1 MKKLI
6 IALMMV
12 SVLLFAIPVSAT
24 DDTTFFESET
34 SVETTIAD
42 EAEQTEVEESVTVE
56 ALPEISENASFSEI
70 VLAIADAFGVSTE
83 KAEEMVASIRNLG
96 DKYLADS
103 DLWDMIVMDMDAH
116 PARWTTIGLLLA
128 VVLVLIGLLIKRVI
142 SDSTALSR
150 LKISVAGIYKAL
162 SIEDGEDNP
171 SIPTMIAE
179 KNEQINTLVEEN
191 AVLSG
196 RVEEL
201 TSVIQTLL
209 DKMQKS
215 EVNSDTSLKIT
226 EEMSLQILQLLNL
239 ALDRK
244 TPITTKEARTLWYSA
259 TQSKI
264 KEIYQ
269 NGVDSVENTEKT

>member
-6 IALMMV
+6 IALMML

-24 DDTTFFESET
+24 DDTTFYESET
-34 SVETTIAD
+34 SVETTI
-42 EAEQTEVEESVTVE
+42 EAEQTEVEESVE

-96 DKYLADS
+96 DKYLSDS

-162 SIEDGEDNP
+162 SIEDGDNP
-171 SIPTMIAE
+171 PIPAMIAE

-191 AVLSG
+191 AALSG
-196 RVEEL
+196 QVEEL

-209 DKMQKS
+209 DKIQKS

>member
-34 SVETTIAD
+34 SVETTI
-42 EAEQTEVEESVTVE
+42 EAEQTEVEESVE

-96 DKYLADS
+96 DRYLSDS

-142 SDSTALSR
+142 SDSTALSK

-162 SIEDGEDNP
+162 SVEGGDNP

-196 RVEEL
+196 QVEEL
-201 TSVIQTLL
+201 TSVVRTLL
-209 DKMQKS
+209 DKIQKS

-244 TPITTKEARTLWYSA
+244 TPVTTKEARALWYSA

>member
-34 SVETTIAD
+34 SVETTI
-42 EAEQTEVEESVTVE
+42 EAEQTEVEESVE
-56 ALPEISENASFSEI
+56 ALPGINENASFSEI

-96 DKYLADS
+96 DKYLSDS

-162 SIEDGEDNP
+162 SIEDGDNP
-171 SIPTMIAE
+171 PIPAMIAE

-191 AVLSG
+191 AALSG
-196 RVEEL
+196 QVEEL

-209 DKMQKS
+209 DKIQKS

>member
-6 IALMMV
+6 IALMML
-12 SVLLFAIPVSAT
+12 SVLLFAVPVSAT

-34 SVETTIAD
+34 SVETIAETTI
-42 EAEQTEVEESVTVE
+42 EAEQTEVEESVE

-96 DKYLADS
+96 DRYLSDS

-142 SDSTALSR
+142 SDSTALSK

-162 SIEDGEDNP
+162 SVEDGDNP

-196 RVEEL
+196 QVEEL
-201 TSVIQTLL
+201 TSVVQTLL
-209 DKMQKS
+209 DKIQKS

-259 TQSKI
+259 TQNKI